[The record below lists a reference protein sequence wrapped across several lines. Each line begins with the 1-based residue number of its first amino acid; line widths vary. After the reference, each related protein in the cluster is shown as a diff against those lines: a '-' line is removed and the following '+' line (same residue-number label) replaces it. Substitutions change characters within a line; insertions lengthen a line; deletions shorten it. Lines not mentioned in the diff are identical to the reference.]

1 MNGIVPV
8 VRHLILCEDIRVDPT
23 NPQQVSLVNLVS
35 RIRSTSDPPYPM
47 SYPQLCVFAQLTG
60 CRGTGRVAIRIT
72 QPDGTRVSSSAE
84 RTVNLGTDPLAVVD
98 LRLRMR
104 ACPFPAAGLYFIQ
117 FCYNG
122 VSLAEE
128 PL

>member
-1 MNGIVPV
+1 MNGIVPI

-35 RIRSTSDPPYPM
+35 RIQSTSNPPYPM
-47 SYPQLCVFAQLTG
+47 SSPQLCVFGQLTG

-98 LRLRMR
+98 LRLRSEL
-104 ACPFPAAGLYFIQ
+104 APFRQQGYTSF
-117 FCYNG
+117 
-122 VSLAEE
+122 
-128 PL
+128 